1 MKKSNRAE
9 STNALLE
16 LIISNEKDETA
27 ETWIGL
33 DGSGRIKGTKG
44 NFCVDRISVGLRLLN
59 APGILSQRAQ
69 RNMEELRRTS
79 PGAGS
84 LNFNE

>member
-16 LIISNEKDETA
+16 LIISNEKETA
-27 ETWIGL
+27 ETL

-44 NFCVDRISVGLRLLN
+44 NFCVDRISVDLRLLN